1 MKNLKSL
8 VQKIRNNLVNSQ
20 SEVEKITSDDVGRF
34 AQAQEEGIVR
44 FWYNFLGENEAII
57 TEGAR
62 VRKIRNGADIYF
74 TADGFSSLKWKR
86 LFGDPRIIEPAVVQ
100 CKMRNFTVFNN
111 GKPSSITVVHNK
123 TITEGDKPV
132 APYEVVFDGKSTWYP
147 TEKFDI
153 NDINSIRYALRN
165 EEKASAFLD
174 KYFIVTAQERANY
187 YQYAKQRK
195 QTERQILA
203 KSVAKS
209 R

>member
-1 MKNLKSL
+1 MEKLKSL
-8 VQKIRNNLVNSQ
+8 VKKIRNNIVNGQ
-20 SEVEKITSDDVGRF
+20 SEVDEITSDDFGSVVQAKKEGNVGC
-34 AQAQEEGIVR
+34 
-44 FWYNFLGENEAII
+44 WYNFLGKNETTII
-57 TEGAR
+57 KDAT
-62 VRKIRNGADIYF
+62 VRKIRNGKDVYF
-74 TADGFSSLKWKR
+74 TADGLASLKWKR
-86 LFGDPRIIEPAVVQ
+86 LFGDPRIVDPAVVQ
-100 CKMRNFTVFNN
+100 CTMRNFAVVHN
-111 GKPSSITVVHNK
+111 GKPSSVTLVHNK
-123 TITEGDKPV
+123 TITEGDKTV

-165 EEKASAFLD
+165 DEKASAFLD
-174 KYFIVTAQERANY
+174 KYFIVTAQEKANY